1 MKWQPT
7 KGSRRSRQQP
17 RLEVGATV
25 VVGIVD
31 LNSHGEGV
39 ARHHGEV
46 IFVPGVWHGE
56 HAQIVITGRQKSY
69 AQGRVEVL
77 VQAHQDRREPPCG
90 VHGFD
95 SVHCGG
101 CAWLFMAYS
110 AQLEAKQARVQA
122 LCDHRHWPSAKPIQ
136 PSDQEL
142 GYRNRAQFK
151 ATSSA
156 LGFVAASS
164 DAVVDVTHCPVLSD
178 HNNELLHQI
187 RQQDLAI
194 GKRRK
199 RWLTIDIEDG
209 LALEQVSYNQR
220 LPFRQGNTAQNEWM
234 QAWLRQHVHSLP
246 LGLATLEL
254 FAGSG
259 NFTHE
264 LVAAGVGPLV
274 AAEVSAEALVEL
286 AASLPEVTALE
297 LDLIG
302 GLSGKQIA
310 EALPNAKLLVLDP
323 PREGFAGLSTLVDS
337 LSHLQWIVY
346 ISCDLASFQRD
357 VEGLDSRFE
366 LIELQPIDLYPQT
379 PHVEVL
385 SFWSRRAR

>member
-7 KGSRRSRQQP
+7 KGPRRSRQQP
-17 RLEVGATV
+17 RLEVGASLQV
-25 VVGIVD
+25 EIVD
-31 LNSHGEGV
+31 LNSRGEGV
-39 ARHHGEV
+39 ARHGGQV
-46 IFVPGVWHGE
+46 IFVPGVWLGE
-56 HAQIVITGRQKSY
+56 HVQIAITGLQKSY
-69 AQGRVEVL
+69 AQGRVEAL

-95 SVHCGG
+95 SEHCGG
-101 CAWLFMAYS
+101 CAWLFIAYS
-110 AQLEAKQARVQA
+110 AQLEAKQKRVQA
-122 LCDHRHWPSAKPIQ
+122 LCDHKHWPAAKPIQ
-136 PSDQEL
+136 SSGQEL

-164 DAVVDVTHCPVLSD
+164 DTVVDITHCPVLSD

-234 QAWLRQHVHSLP
+234 QSWLRQHVQSLP
-246 LGLATLEL
+246 RGLATLEL

-274 AAEVSAEALVEL
+274 AAEVSTEALDEL
-286 AASLPEVTALE
+286 SASLPGVTALE

-310 EALPNAKLLVLDP
+310 EALPNAELLVLDP
-323 PREGFAGLSTLVDS
+323 PREGFSGLSTLVDS
-337 LSHLQWIVY
+337 LSHLKWIVY
-346 ISCDLASFQRD
+346 ISCDLACFQRD
-357 VEGLDSRFE
+357 VEGLDSQFE

-385 SFWSRRAR
+385 SVWSRRAR

>member
-7 KGSRRSRQQP
+7 KGPRRSRQQP
-17 RLEVGATV
+17 RLEVGASLQV
-25 VVGIVD
+25 EIVD
-31 LNSHGEGV
+31 LNSRGEGV
-39 ARHHGEV
+39 ARHHGQV
-46 IFVPGVWHGE
+46 IFVPGVWLGE
-56 HAQIVITGRQKSY
+56 HVQIAITGLQKSY
-69 AQGRVEVL
+69 AQGRVEAL

-95 SVHCGG
+95 SEHCGG

-110 AQLEAKQARVQA
+110 AQLEAKQKRVQA
-122 LCDHRHWPSAKPIQ
+122 LCDHKHWPAAKPIQ
-136 PSDQEL
+136 SSGQEL

-164 DAVVDVTHCPVLSD
+164 DAVVDIPHCPVLSD

-209 LALEQVSYNQR
+209 LTLEQVSYNQR

-234 QAWLRQHVHSLP
+234 QSWLRQHVQSLP
-246 LGLATLEL
+246 RGLATLEL

-274 AAEVSAEALVEL
+274 AAEVSTEALDEL
-286 AASLPEVTALE
+286 SASLPGVTALE

-310 EALPNAKLLVLDP
+310 EALPNAELLVLDP
-323 PREGFAGLSTLVDS
+323 PREGFSGLSALVDS